1 MLKNAEQP
9 LLNGIKMLEPLKV
22 RVAKDAGFCFGV
34 RDAIEKAQLVAREHG
49 KVYMLGDIVHNE
61 RVVAQ
66 LERENVIVV
75 DTLDEV
81 NDAPVLFRA
90 HGTIPEIWEQA
101 ASKDLTVVD
110 ATCPLVHDIHNEI
123 KKLHAENRKLIII
136 GDHGHDEV
144 VAIQAQV
151 PQAIVISNIE
161 EAEKLARIKKAGV
174 VSQSTQM
181 IENVQAIIAI
191 LSMKIFDLRF
201 VNTVCFPTR
210 RNQGQIQEM
219 APISDV
225 MIIVGSF
232 TSANTK
238 RLHEVSLS
246 LNPNSYMVEDAAQIK
261 AEWFDNATS
270 VGVSAGASS
279 PDDLIEEV
287 VEHLNNLH
295 VKTLA

>member
-1 MLKNAEQP
+1 MQNVKRL
-9 LLNGIKMLEPLKV
+9 LLNGIKMREPLRV
-22 RVAKDAGFCFGV
+22 SVAKDAGFCFGV
-34 RDAIEKAQLVAREHG
+34 RDAIEKARQVARDHG

-61 RVVAQ
+61 RVVGQ

-75 DTLDEV
+75 DSLDEV
-81 NDAPVLFRA
+81 KDAPVLFRA
-90 HGTIPEIWEQA
+90 HGTIPDIWDQA
-101 ASKDLTVVD
+101 ANKDLTVVD
-110 ATCPLVHDIHNEI
+110 ATCPLVHDIHREI
-123 KKLHAENRKLIII
+123 KKLHIEGRKLIII

-144 VAIQAQV
+144 VGIQAQV
-151 PQAIVISNIE
+151 PKAIVVSSIE
-161 EAEKLARIKKAGV
+161 EAEKLPRMKKAGV

-181 IENVQAIIAI
+181 IQNVQEIIAI

-210 RNQGQIQEM
+210 RNQAQIKEI

-238 RLHEVSLS
+238 RLHEVSLG
-246 LNPNSYMVEDAAQIK
+246 LNPRSYMVEDAAHIK
-261 AEWFDNATS
+261 DDWFLDATS

-287 VEHLNNLH
+287 VEHLKNLH
-295 VKTLA
+295 VKTHV

>member
-1 MLKNAEQP
+1 MPEGLR
-9 LLNGIKMLEPLKV
+9 IS
-22 RVAKDAGFCFGV
+22 VAKDAGFCFGV
-34 RDAIEKAQLVAREHG
+34 RDAIEKAREVAKEHG

-61 RVVAQ
+61 RVVNDLAQ
-66 LERENVIVV
+66 ENVRVV
-75 DTLDEV
+75 DSLDDVEG
-81 NDAPVLFRA
+81 APVLFRA
-90 HGTIPEIWEQA
+90 HGTIPELWESA
-101 ASKDLTVVD
+101 AEKDLTIVD
-110 ATCPLVHDIHNEI
+110 ATCPLVHEIHDEI
-123 KKLHAENRKLIII
+123 KKLNIENRKLIII

-144 VAIQAQV
+144 VAIRAQV
-151 PQAIVISNIE
+151 PDAKIVATVA
-161 EAEKLARIKKAGV
+161 EADALPRMKKAGV

-181 IENVQAIIAI
+181 IENVQEIIGI

-210 RNQGQIQEM
+210 RNQGQIKEI

-246 LNPNSYMVEDAAQIK
+246 LNPCSYMVESASDIQDT
-261 AEWFDNATS
+261 WFDDAES

-279 PDDLIEEV
+279 PDDLIAEV
-287 VEHLNNLH
+287 VEHLKNLH
-295 VKTLA
+295 VKERV

>member
-1 MLKNAEQP
+1 MSDHLK
-9 LLNGIKMLEPLKV
+9 I

-34 RDAIEKAQLVAREHG
+34 RDAIEKAREVAQEHG

-61 RVVAQ
+61 RVVKDLAQ
-66 LERENVIVV
+66 ENVKVV
-75 DTLDEV
+75 DSLAEV
-81 NDAPVLFRA
+81 KNAPVLFRA
-90 HGTIPEIWEQA
+90 HGTIPELWVEA
-101 ASKDLTVVD
+101 GRKDLTIVD
-110 ATCPLVHDIHNEI
+110 ATCPLVHEIHDEI
-123 KKLHAENRKLIII
+123 KKLDVEGRKLIII

-144 VAIQAQV
+144 VAIRAQV
-151 PQAIVISNIE
+151 TEAIIIASIA
-161 EAEKLARIKKAGV
+161 EAEALPRMKKARV

-181 IENVQAIIAI
+181 IENVQEIIGI

-210 RNQGQIQEM
+210 RNQGQIKEI

-246 LNPNSYMVEDAAQIK
+246 LNPRSYMVENANDIQ
-261 AEWFDNATS
+261 ESWFDMAES

-295 VKTLA
+295 VESRV

>member
-1 MLKNAEQP
+1 MPEHLK
-9 LLNGIKMLEPLKV
+9 I

-34 RDAIEKAQLVAREHG
+34 RDAIEKAREVAQEHG

-61 RVVAQ
+61 RVVNDLAK
-66 LERENVIVV
+66 ENVKVV
-75 DTLDEV
+75 DSLEEV
-81 NDAPVLFRA
+81 TDAPVLFRA
-90 HGTIPEIWEQA
+90 HGTIPELWAEA
-101 ASKDLTVVD
+101 GKKDITIVD
-110 ATCPLVHDIHNEI
+110 ATCPLVHEIHDEI
-123 KKLHAENRKLIII
+123 KKLNVEGRKLIII

-144 VAIQAQV
+144 VAIRAQV
-151 PQAIVISNIE
+151 PEAVIIASIA
-161 EAEKLARIKKAGV
+161 EAEALPRMKKAGV

-181 IENVQAIIAI
+181 IENVQEIIGI

-210 RNQGQIQEM
+210 RNQGQIKEI

-246 LNPNSYMVEDAAQIK
+246 LNPQSYMVENAYDIQ
-261 AEWFDNATS
+261 ESWFDMAES

-295 VKTLA
+295 VKLRV

>member
-1 MLKNAEQP
+1 MSDHLK
-9 LLNGIKMLEPLKV
+9 I

-34 RDAIEKAQLVAREHG
+34 RDAIEKAREVAQEHG

-61 RVVAQ
+61 RVVKDLAQ
-66 LERENVIVV
+66 ENVKVV
-75 DTLDEV
+75 DSLAEV
-81 NDAPVLFRA
+81 KNAPVLFRA
-90 HGTIPEIWEQA
+90 HGTIPELWVEA
-101 ASKDLTVVD
+101 GRKDLTIVD
-110 ATCPLVHDIHNEI
+110 ATCPLVHEIHDEI
-123 KKLHAENRKLIII
+123 KKLDVEGRKLIII

-144 VAIQAQV
+144 VAIRAQV
-151 PQAIVISNIE
+151 TEAIIIASIAE
-161 EAEKLARIKKAGV
+161 TEALPRMKKAGV

-181 IENVQAIIAI
+181 IENVQEIIGI

-210 RNQGQIQEM
+210 RNQGQIKEI

-246 LNPNSYMVEDAAQIK
+246 LNPRSYMVENANDIQ
-261 AEWFDNATS
+261 ESWFDMAES

-295 VKTLA
+295 VESRV